1 MTPMPA
7 KTEIP
12 VALPGR
18 AYVVHVGAGVLGDVG
33 ALVKA
38 TTRARKVAVVTD
50 RHVAPLYL
58 AAVEDRLRSAG
69 LTVSALSLAPG
80 EQTKS
85 FAVLEQVLDFL
96 LAGEIERN
104 DVVLALGGGVIG
116 DLAGFAAS
124 ILRRGV
130 GFVQCP
136 TTLLSQVDSSVG
148 GKTAID
154 TRHGKNLV
162 GAFYQ
167 PNLVI
172 ADLATLETLPAREL
186 KAGYAEVAK
195 YGLIGD
201 APFFQW
207 CEANGAA
214 LLKGDI
220 TARHYAVSKSVEA
233 KAKIVVSDER
243 ESGERALLNLG
254 HTFGH
259 AFEAATGYGARLLHG
274 EAIAIGMCLAFALS
288 ADLELAPTDDAK
300 RVAAHFSS
308 VGLPTRIC
316 DIEGPALTLDQ
327 ILAHMMH
334 DKKRIEG
341 VLTLVL
347 AHGIGKAFLTRDVPI
362 EKLRAFLSSALKA
375 SR

>member
-1 MTPMPA
+1 MTAMPP

-18 AYVVHVGAGVLGDVG
+18 AYTVHVGAGLLGEVG

-38 TTRARKVAVVTD
+38 TTRARKIAIITD

-58 AAVEDRLRSAG
+58 AAVEDRLRTAG
-69 LTVSALSLAPG
+69 LTVTSLTLAPG

-85 FAVLEQVLDFL
+85 FAVLEEVLDFL
-96 LAGEIERN
+96 LTSEIERN

-162 GAFYQ
+162 GSFYQ
-167 PNLVI
+167 PALVV
-172 ADLATLETLPAREL
+172 ADLATLETLPDREL
-186 KAGYAEVAK
+186 RAGYAEVAK

-201 APFFQW
+201 APLFEW
-207 CEANGAA
+207 CEANGSA
-214 LLKGDI
+214 LLAGDI
-220 TARHYAVSKSVEA
+220 AARHYAVSKSVAA

-259 AFEAATGYGARLLHG
+259 AFEAATDYGARLLHG
-274 EAIAIGMCLAFALS
+274 EAIAIGMCLALALS
-288 ADLELAPTDDAK
+288 ADLGLAPAADAA

-308 VGLPTRIC
+308 VGLPTRIG
-316 DIEGPALTLDQ
+316 DIKGDPLTLDQ
-327 ILAHMMH
+327 ILEHMMH

-362 EKLRAFLSSALKA
+362 EKLRAFLSNALKA
-375 SR
+375 SA